1 VILGLALTGA
11 LGGFLSGMFGV
22 GGGLVMVPLL
32 MLIAKLDQRRAT
44 ATSLVA
50 IVPTALVSAI
60 NYGVNGQVS
69 VLAGGLI
76 AVGAV
81 VGAPIGAYLLRR
93 LPIDVLR
100 WMLVGLLF
108 VVALRLIFF
117 EPDRG
122 GVLDVNVGSISGL
135 LALGLF
141 MGIASGLFGIG
152 GGIIAVPVLIA
163 VFGMSDLL
171 AKGTSLL
178 AMVPTAVSGT
188 FANLRA
194 GLVRLREGLTVGVA
208 AVLASFGGVACAF
221 IVPPSLSGVLFGLFL
236 IAVAIQIVIRARR
249 RPVAAPVWSYEI

>member
-122 GVLDVNVGSISGL
+122 GVLDVNVGSIAGL

-188 FANLRA
+188 IVNLRA

-221 IVPPSLSGVLFGLFL
+221 IVPPSLSGVLFGFFL
-236 IAVAIQIVIRARR
+236 IAVAIQIVVRARR
-249 RPVAAPVWSYEI
+249 RPAATAVWSYEI

>member
-221 IVPPSLSGVLFGLFL
+221 IVPPSLSGVLFGFFL
-236 IAVAIQIVIRARR
+236 IAVAIQIVMRARR
-249 RPVAAPVWSYEI
+249 RPVAAPEWSYEI